1 MTGLRLRQTAKT
13 FLLLFSPYKDGRPW
27 PLLSGGT
34 GARRLFLHYFSIFT
48 QHFFAAS
55 RTGCSTYFRAEP
67 FLFYKTAT
75 VSSQFFRILGFIA
88 LLLFLGNYAIIQLA
102 SRPPLRGFYERK
114 EFSTMEFTYQSTM
127 QLPASYAVL
136 SEDEMVYTVG
146 GAFEL
151 NINAQDV
158 LNFTVNVGVNLVRML
173 GQAAISNTIA
183 GIIDMRNDGLTTM
196 GAIEHYWGRQTP
208 VGKTMTVV
216 AAGFAGVYVYYWAR
230 SAIESFLSIY
240 NDMRNIYNESEAKNQ
255 AQAAGTAALAA

>member
-1 MTGLRLRQTAKT
+1 
-13 FLLLFSPYKDGRPW
+13 
-27 PLLSGGT
+27 
-34 GARRLFLHYFSIFT
+34 
-48 QHFFAAS
+48 
-55 RTGCSTYFRAEP
+55 
-67 FLFYKTAT
+67 
-75 VSSQFFRILGFIA
+75 
-88 LLLFLGNYAIIQLA
+88 
-102 SRPPLRGFYERK
+102 
-114 EFSTMEFTYQSTM
+114 MEFTYQSTM

-158 LNFTVNVGVNLVRML
+158 LNFTVNVGVNLTQHTYQVDTDIN
-173 GQAAISNTIA
+173 GEIQDISNTIA

>member
-1 MTGLRLRQTAKT
+1 
-13 FLLLFSPYKDGRPW
+13 
-27 PLLSGGT
+27 
-34 GARRLFLHYFSIFT
+34 
-48 QHFFAAS
+48 
-55 RTGCSTYFRAEP
+55 
-67 FLFYKTAT
+67 
-75 VSSQFFRILGFIA
+75 
-88 LLLFLGNYAIIQLA
+88 
-102 SRPPLRGFYERK
+102 
-114 EFSTMEFTYQSTM
+114 MEFTYQSTM

-208 VGKTMTVV
+208 VGKSLTIPGAVHHYWSNQTTVGKVGTVV
-216 AAGFAGVYVYYWAR
+216 GAACVGYAVYIQAVTLFNT
-230 SAIESFLSIY
+230 FLSIY
-240 NDMRNIYNESEAKNQ
+240 NDMRDIYN
-255 AQAAGTAALAA
+255 GTNTQTETATTANAALAAA

>member
-1 MTGLRLRQTAKT
+1 
-13 FLLLFSPYKDGRPW
+13 
-27 PLLSGGT
+27 
-34 GARRLFLHYFSIFT
+34 
-48 QHFFAAS
+48 
-55 RTGCSTYFRAEP
+55 
-67 FLFYKTAT
+67 
-75 VSSQFFRILGFIA
+75 
-88 LLLFLGNYAIIQLA
+88 
-102 SRPPLRGFYERK
+102 
-114 EFSTMEFTYQSTM
+114 MEFTYQSTM

-240 NDMRNIYNESEAKNQ
+240 NDMRNIYNESEAKKSGTGRRYSSSGRLSKSLKGAFYGKLAYACILCN
-255 AQAAGTAALAA
+255 ASGRRAAGDLWRRRTGRCIGQLYGQPSPG

>member
-1 MTGLRLRQTAKT
+1 
-13 FLLLFSPYKDGRPW
+13 
-27 PLLSGGT
+27 
-34 GARRLFLHYFSIFT
+34 
-48 QHFFAAS
+48 
-55 RTGCSTYFRAEP
+55 
-67 FLFYKTAT
+67 
-75 VSSQFFRILGFIA
+75 
-88 LLLFLGNYAIIQLA
+88 
-102 SRPPLRGFYERK
+102 
-114 EFSTMEFTYQSTM
+114 MEFTYQSTM

-146 GAFEL
+146 GAF
-151 NINAQDV
+151 V

>member
-1 MTGLRLRQTAKT
+1 
-13 FLLLFSPYKDGRPW
+13 
-27 PLLSGGT
+27 
-34 GARRLFLHYFSIFT
+34 
-48 QHFFAAS
+48 
-55 RTGCSTYFRAEP
+55 
-67 FLFYKTAT
+67 
-75 VSSQFFRILGFIA
+75 
-88 LLLFLGNYAIIQLA
+88 
-102 SRPPLRGFYERK
+102 
-114 EFSTMEFTYQSTM
+114 MEFTYQSTM

-183 GIIDMRNDGLTTM
+183 GIIDMRNDGLTPM
-196 GAIEHYWGRQTP
+196 GAIEHSWGRQTP

-255 AQAAGTAALAA
+255 AQAAGTVALAA

>member
-27 PLLSGGT
+27 PPPF
-34 GARRLFLHYFSIFT
+34 RRNWCPPSLFALFSIFT

-55 RTGCSTYFRAEP
+55 CTGHSTYFRAEP

-151 NINAQDV
+151 NINCLLYTSPSPRDR
-158 LNFTVNVGVNLVRML
+158 G
-173 GQAAISNTIA
+173 
-183 GIIDMRNDGLTTM
+183 
-196 GAIEHYWGRQTP
+196 
-208 VGKTMTVV
+208 
-216 AAGFAGVYVYYWAR
+216 
-230 SAIESFLSIY
+230 
-240 NDMRNIYNESEAKNQ
+240 
-255 AQAAGTAALAA
+255 

>member
-1 MTGLRLRQTAKT
+1 
-13 FLLLFSPYKDGRPW
+13 
-27 PLLSGGT
+27 
-34 GARRLFLHYFSIFT
+34 
-48 QHFFAAS
+48 
-55 RTGCSTYFRAEP
+55 
-67 FLFYKTAT
+67 
-75 VSSQFFRILGFIA
+75 
-88 LLLFLGNYAIIQLA
+88 
-102 SRPPLRGFYERK
+102 
-114 EFSTMEFTYQSTM
+114 MEFTYQSTM

-216 AAGFAGVYVYYWAR
+216 AAGFAGVYVYYWA
-230 SAIESFLSIY
+230 
-240 NDMRNIYNESEAKNQ
+240 
-255 AQAAGTAALAA
+255 